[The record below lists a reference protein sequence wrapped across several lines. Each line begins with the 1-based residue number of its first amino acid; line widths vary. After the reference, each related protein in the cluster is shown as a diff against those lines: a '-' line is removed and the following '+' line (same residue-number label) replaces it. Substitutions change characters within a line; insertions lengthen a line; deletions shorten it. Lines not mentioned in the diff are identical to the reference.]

1 MLKKKTLAS
10 MTIALSALSFNS
22 AQAQEMNGITQL
34 ACEAV
39 LCLSTPDRPAEC
51 AASIS
56 HYFGIVMSK
65 PWKTVQARKNFL
77 KLCPDVSE
85 ADASKAAAATTAQN
99 EPTGQNTAPSDVAET
114 GDDRTAETKE
124 ITRRLETSSIR

>member
-1 MLKKKTLAS
+1 MLRKKTLAS
-10 MTIALSALSFNS
+10 MTIALSALGFHS
-22 AQAQEMNGITQL
+22 AQAQEMNGVTQL

-39 LCLSTPDRPAEC
+39 LCLSAPTRPAEC

-85 ADASKAAAATTAQN
+85 ADANKAAAAATAQD
-99 EPTGQNTAPSDVAET
+99 EPSGQNATPLDAAGVGNNRQAET
-114 GDDRTAETKE
+114 TDD
-124 ITRRLETSSIR
+124 IREKSQTMR

>member
-1 MLKKKTLAS
+1 MLKKKILAS
-10 MTIALSALSFNS
+10 MTIALSALGFHS
-22 AQAQEMNGITQL
+22 AQAQEMNRVTQL

-39 LCLSTPDRPAEC
+39 LCLSAPTRPAEC

-85 ADASKAAAATTAQN
+85 ADANKAAVAATEQN
-99 EPTGQNTAPSDVAET
+99 EPTGQSAGSSDTA
-114 GDDRTAETKE
+114 RTEGNQAVEKGEE
-124 ITRRLETSSIR
+124 IRNL

>member
-1 MLKKKTLAS
+1 MLQKKTLTS
-10 MTIALSALSFNS
+10 MTLALSAFSFHS
-22 AQAQEMNGITQL
+22 AQAQEMNSVTQL

-39 LCLSTPDRPAEC
+39 LCLSTPTRPAEC

-77 KLCPDVSE
+77 KLCPDVTE
-85 ADASKAAAATTAQN
+85 ADANKTAGGTALSKQPGQN
-99 EPTGQNTAPSDVAET
+99 EVNTNLDET
-114 GDDRTAETKE
+114 GMSNDHMR
-124 ITRRLETSSIR
+124 

>member
-10 MTIALSALSFNS
+10 MTIALSALGFNS
-22 AQAQEMNGITQL
+22 AQAQEMNSITQL

-39 LCLSTPDRPAEC
+39 LCLSTPDRPGEC

-65 PWKTVQARKNFL
+65 PWKTLQARKNFL

-85 ADASKAAAATTAQN
+85 ADANKTAAATTAQN
-99 EPTGQNTAPSDVAET
+99 KPTGQNTSPSDATENS
-114 GDDRTAETKE
+114 DDRTPETKE
-124 ITRRLETSSIR
+124 DDRRL

>member
-10 MTIALSALSFNS
+10 MTIALSALGFNS
-22 AQAQEMNGITQL
+22 AQAQEMNSITQL

-65 PWKTVQARKNFL
+65 PWKTLQARKNFL

-85 ADASKAAAATTAQN
+85 ADANKAAAAATAQN
-99 EPTGQNTAPSDVAET
+99 EPTGQNAASSDAADPD
-114 GDDRTAETKE
+114 DDRQAS
-124 ITRRLETSSIR
+124 TRDDIRDKSQTMR

>member
-10 MTIALSALSFNS
+10 MTIALSALGFHS
-22 AQAQEMNGITQL
+22 AQAQEMNGVTQL

-39 LCLSTPDRPAEC
+39 LCLSAPTRPAEC

-85 ADASKAAAATTAQN
+85 ADANKAAAAATEQN
-99 EPTGQNTAPSDVAET
+99 ETTRQNAGPSDTART
-114 GDDRTAETKE
+114 GDNQTVEE
-124 ITRRLETSSIR
+124 GENISSL

>member
-1 MLKKKTLAS
+1 MLRRKTLAS
-10 MTIALSALSFNS
+10 MTIALSALGFHS
-22 AQAQEMNGITQL
+22 AQAQEMNGVTQL

-39 LCLSTPDRPAEC
+39 LCLSAPTRPAEC

-85 ADASKAAAATTAQN
+85 ADANKAAAAATAQN
-99 EPTGQNTAPSDVAET
+99 EPTGQNAAPSDTTES

-124 ITRRLETSSIR
+124 DTRRL

>member
-10 MTIALSALSFNS
+10 MTIALSALGFNS
-22 AQAQEMNGITQL
+22 AQAQEMNSITQL

-65 PWKTVQARKNFL
+65 PWKTLQARKNFL

-85 ADASKAAAATTAQN
+85 ADANKAAAATAQN
-99 EPTGQNTAPSDVAET
+99 EPTGQNAAPSDATAT
-114 GDDRTAETKE
+114 GDDRTADTKE
-124 ITRRLETSSIR
+124 ETRL

>member
-1 MLKKKTLAS
+1 MLRKKTLAS
-10 MTIALSALSFNS
+10 MTIALSALGFHS
-22 AQAQEMNGITQL
+22 AQAQEMNGVTQL

-39 LCLSTPDRPAEC
+39 LCLSAPTRPAEC

-85 ADASKAAAATTAQN
+85 ADANKAAATATAQN
-99 EPTGQNTAPSDVAET
+99 ELTRQNAAPSDATES

-124 ITRRLETSSIR
+124 DTRRL

>member
-1 MLKKKTLAS
+1 MLRKETLAT
-10 MTIALSALSFNS
+10 MTIALSALGFHS
-22 AQAQEMNGITQL
+22 AQAQEMNGVTQL

-39 LCLSTPDRPAEC
+39 LCLSAPTRPAEC

-85 ADASKAAAATTAQN
+85 ADANKAAAAATAQN
-99 EPTGQNTAPSDVAET
+99 EPTGQNAADSDATES
-114 GDDRTAETKE
+114 GHDRTAETKE
-124 ITRRLETSSIR
+124 NTRRL

>member
-10 MTIALSALSFNS
+10 MTIALSALGFHS
-22 AQAQEMNGITQL
+22 AQAQEMNGVTQL

-39 LCLSTPDRPAEC
+39 LCLSAPTRPAEC

-85 ADASKAAAATTAQN
+85 ADANKAAAAATEQN
-99 EPTGQNTAPSDVAET
+99 EPTGQSAAPSDTART
-114 GDDRTAETKE
+114 GNNQTIEKGED
-124 ITRRLETSSIR
+124 IRNL

>member
-10 MTIALSALSFNS
+10 MTIALSALGFNS
-22 AQAQEMNGITQL
+22 AQAQEMNSITQL

-65 PWKTVQARKNFL
+65 PWKTLQARKNFL

-85 ADASKAAAATTAQN
+85 ADASKAAAAATAQN
-99 EPTGQNTAPSDVAET
+99 EPTEQNAALSDTAEIGDNRQAET
-114 GDDRTAETKE
+114 TNN
-124 ITRRLETSSIR
+124 IREKSQTMR

>member
-10 MTIALSALSFNS
+10 MTIALSALGFNS
-22 AQAQEMNGITQL
+22 AQAQEMNSITQL

-65 PWKTVQARKNFL
+65 PWKTLQARKNFL

-85 ADASKAAAATTAQN
+85 GDANKAATAATAQN
-99 EPTGQNTAPSDVAET
+99 EPTGQNATPSDATET

-124 ITRRLETSSIR
+124 DTRRL

>member
-10 MTIALSALSFNS
+10 MTIALSAIGFNS
-22 AQAQEMNGITQL
+22 AQAQEMNSVTQL

-65 PWKTVQARKNFL
+65 PWKTLQARKNFL

-85 ADASKAAAATTAQN
+85 ADANKTAAATTQN
-99 EPTGQNTAPSDVAET
+99 AATGENAAASNATET
-114 GDDRTAETKE
+114 GDDRTAESKE
-124 ITRRLETSSIR
+124 NTRRLETSSIR

>member
-1 MLKKKTLAS
+1 MLKKKTLVS
-10 MTIALSALSFNS
+10 MTIALSAFSFNS
-22 AQAQEMNGITQL
+22 AQAQEMNGVTQL

-39 LCLSTPDRPAEC
+39 LCLSTPARPAEC

-77 KLCPDVSE
+77 KLCPDVTE
-85 ADASKAAAATTAQN
+85 ADANKAAATATAQN
-99 EPTGQNTAPSDVAET
+99 EQTGQNAVPSDTART
-114 GDDRTAETKE
+114 GDNQTVEKRED
-124 ITRRLETSSIR
+124 IRNL

>member
-10 MTIALSALSFNS
+10 MTIALSALGFHS
-22 AQAQEMNGITQL
+22 AQAQEMNGVTQL
-34 ACEAV
+34 ACETV
-39 LCLSTPDRPAEC
+39 LCLSAPTRPAEC

-85 ADASKAAAATTAQN
+85 ADANKAAAATTEQN
-99 EPTGQNTAPSDVAET
+99 ETTRQNARPSDTART
-114 GDDRTAETKE
+114 GDNQTVEE
-124 ITRRLETSSIR
+124 GENISNL